1 MKTYFRRGL
10 FLLAAPLLVL
20 SLLAMRG
27 AGQPIAKMGPLVL
40 KSEQL
45 PFQTREFYISD
56 VIDERPNAKGVGLLV
71 PTPSTGSSTPKTV
84 DFQGGSVPAIKKYIK
99 ESFSHNPKLRPI
111 VMRLK
116 EYQVTEK
123 QTSGSRVEGQM
134 QIVATFE
141 VQREGKRLH
150 LFDYRSGARYARPI
164 GNQSVVEPTLRKML
178 SESLRYLTTW
188 VEQEA
193 PTNEKLARSIKVS
206 FEDYTRNQDDDT
218 LFYDPSRPL
227 SWSDFQGGSRISGS
241 FAASVFPG
249 LSNDIYATVQNGVI
263 HVRVSTKPYILRNLS
278 KVLPSAKNDYA
289 LNHEQRHFDIV
300 KLVSEH
306 YKQRI
311 KPEKLTLE
319 DYESIIKYQYLE
331 ALWEMDRLQKQYDG
345 ETGHGLNR
353 MAQERWNQKIDE
365 ELRALKVKQ

>member
-10 FLLAAPLLVL
+10 FFLAAPLLVL

-27 AGQPIAKMGPLVL
+27 AGQPAAKMDPLVL

-71 PTPSTGSSTPKTV
+71 PTPSTGSSTPQTV

-134 QIVATFE
+134 QISAGFE
-141 VQREGKRLH
+141 VQREGKRIH
-150 LFDYRSGARYARPI
+150 LFDYRSGARYARTI
-164 GNQSVVEPTLRKML
+164 GSQSVVEPTLRKML

-188 VEQEA
+188 VDKEA
-193 PTNEKLARSIKVS
+193 PYNEKLAREIKVY
-206 FEDYTRNQDDDT
+206 FEDYVRNQDDDT
-218 LFYDPSRPL
+218 VFYDPKRPL
-227 SWSDFQGGSRISGS
+227 TWNDFQGGSRISGS
-241 FAASVFPG
+241 YAASVFPG
-249 LSNDIYATVQNGVI
+249 LSNDIHATVKDGVI

-278 KVLPSAKNDYA
+278 KVLPNARNEYA

-311 KPEKLTLE
+311 RPEKLTLE

-345 ETGHGLNR
+345 ETGHGMNHG
-353 MAQERWNQKIDE
+353 AQERWNKKIDD